1 MMVLGG
7 TFLLEIL
14 ALPPGIKKIKVRER
28 FFNDQIEATGWC
40 S

>member
-28 FFNDQIEATGWC
+28 FSNDQVFA
-40 S
+40 SLR

>member
-14 ALPPGIKKIKVRER
+14 ALPPVIKKIKVTER
-28 FFNDQIEATGWC
+28 LINDQSKAIGLC